1 MLNGPPVTKFVIRTK
16 QTKLHNLHISLN
28 LTSVAL
34 VYLQPEYTST
44 QDAHCAQE
52 NWAWMRVPNPFVA
65 TGCYRNT
72 DSLLQQ
78 LQAPRYKPMPM
89 LCPQVSSW
97 SLPGGGRC
105 SEPLPTANMQGSDA
119 SCRGKD
125 SKVSTADKVCVLKGE
140 IRFPDI

>member
-1 MLNGPPVTKFVIRTK
+1 
-16 QTKLHNLHISLN
+16 
-28 LTSVAL
+28 
-34 VYLQPEYTST
+34 
-44 QDAHCAQE
+44 
-52 NWAWMRVPNPFVA
+52 MRVPNPFVA
-65 TGCYRNT
+65 KAVTEILTALYNSFRP
-72 DSLLQQ
+72 
-78 LQAPRYKPMPM
+78 PRYKPMPM